1 MSLPLK
7 CGFIRFKGTRQA
19 EEQTCPRSAGP
30 AWEFEFLVHHLLI
43 ACPWT
48 SYFTLIGL
56 SHVCIIGWGVGC
68 LLSLCQ
74 SDLQVRWL
82 QFVQGPSSGEG
93 CRWEVSALLATT
105 ASQFLDPS
113 PYFFHPF
120 LPILTSKI
128 SPDMSSYAFPST
140 SYLLWYQFFDLKS
153 D

>member
-7 CGFIRFKGTRQA
+7 CGFIRFNGTRQA

-30 AWEFEFLVHHLLI
+30 AWEFEFQVPHLLI

-68 LLSLCQ
+68 LLSMRQ

-82 QFVQGPSSGEG
+82 QFVHGPSSGEG

-105 ASQFLDPS
+105 ASQFLDPA
-113 PYFFHPF
+113 PCPF